1 METLKRVAV
10 VLLAG
15 GFVGGLAAAL
25 AGPSIN
31 AFIVSGVGTNPC
43 SEAVRD
49 ALHRYQQML
58 LWSAASGGVLA
69 GVLQGWFALRR
80 RAALRAA
87 AALAPRAP
95 ASPPATGA

>member
-25 AGPSIN
+25 AGPSVN

-43 SEAVRD
+43 SDAVRD
-49 ALHRYQQML
+49 ALYRYQQML

-69 GVLQGWFALRR
+69 GALQGWLAFRQ
-80 RAALRAA
+80 RAAARAA
-87 AALAPRAP
+87 AAAAGP